1 MTLNNRLSDKY
12 GPYVFILLCAIV
24 VYSLIYTLSVNFSP
38 IAGNHYNTFS
48 RQAES
53 WLHGRLS
60 LPENVPWLELAIFE
74 GRYYVSFPPFPSIV
88 MLPFVL
94 LFGINTPDHA
104 IALCLSFLSLFYAY
118 RLGIRV
124 LSNKKHAVIFSLFL
138 ILGTNYLHISLWGA
152 VWYITQNFAFLLTLM
167 AFYYALTDNRKHS
180 FLSLFFMCAAMGCRP
195 FNILYLPVVLYLI
208 YRREAKPLTG
218 FLKRIFVYA
227 IPAITMGTFY
237 LWHNYARF
245 GSIFDFGHN
254 YLPEFVN
261 DPHGQFYIGRVLA
274 NLGRMF
280 FSMDFIGFPL
290 FYGFAFWL
298 ASPIVVSF
306 VVYFIVYLIKGFQK
320 CKSIDKAG
328 VNLRHSE
335 GKVAR
340 NEAGLLAGDITCN
353 DSGNQSIIK
362 DNNRVVIYM
371 LLFLIA
377 IHLLAFSFHRT
388 MGGHQFGARYTV
400 DTLPAF
406 YLGLLLMLKKLPR
419 NGSVYLNI
427 PPMIFGL
434 LLNFQ
439 GTVEYLVYY
448 FQ

>member
-306 VVYFIVYLIKGFQK
+306 VVYFMVYVFRGFQK
-320 CKSIDKAG
+320 RNCGDR
-328 VNLRHSE
+328 VRDNLCEENNHDQSE
-335 GKVAR
+335 
-340 NEAGLLAGDITCN
+340 CN
-353 DSGNQSIIK
+353 DVVSTCCIRPGKKAN
-362 DNNRVVIYM
+362 DRVLIFT
-371 LLFLIA
+371 LLFLILL
-377 IHLLAFSFHRT
+377 HLVAFSFHRT
-388 MGGHQFGARYTV
+388 LGGHQFGARYTV

-406 YLGLLLMLKKLPR
+406 YLGLLLILKKLPQ
-419 NGSVYLNI
+419 NNTVYLNI

-439 GTVEYLVYY
+439 GTVEYLAFYS
-448 FQ
+448 